1 MLEQYYRMGHAV
13 GVSIQMLAADS
24 VSINVCGVV
33 VNKNKLD
40 LQEKFAD
47 LSEIKLLKEKLP
59 QRAHIALGLSGK
71 GVLQKAIDRV
81 DNIDHNNFSQI
92 LPNANFD
99 DFYIQHFV
107 SNGKSFVSLI
117 RKTEADKWIALLN
130 DDGFKVFNLSL
141 GAFSVKNIEQ
151 QLNVYGE
158 ELTFDGHIISRNEQS
173 DWLAYTYHQS
183 AKSSFKLKVESETID
198 ENLVLPYALAFQ
210 LVLSAHVLPI
220 VANAERLASDFD
232 RFTTDRKLKVKSG
245 IALCVIFVLL
255 LINFFLLSSL
265 TASNVELTNSLT
277 LSTQSTS
284 NLKLLSEEVEAK
296 EALLKELGWDGG
308 INKSQLIDE
317 LAALLPT
324 GVTWNEIVINPSIK
338 TISGG
343 ANNSKFDDGKIR
355 VTGKSDQIIPVNEW
369 LARIKTKKWVKNVQL
384 DSYVYDN
391 ELNAGRFIILIDF

>member
-33 VNKNKLD
+33 VNKNNLD
-40 LQEKFAD
+40 LQEKFTD

-71 GVLQKAIDRV
+71 GVLQKVIDRV
-81 DNIDHNNFSQI
+81 DNIDPNNFSQI

-117 RKTEADKWIALLN
+117 RKTEADKWIAVLN
-130 DDGFKVFNLSL
+130 DYGFNVFNLSL

-158 ELTFDGHIISRNEQS
+158 ELTFDGHMISRNEQS
-173 DWLAYTYHQS
+173 DWLAYSYRQS
-183 AKSSFKLKVESETID
+183 AKSPFKLKIESEAIE
-198 ENLVLPYALAFQ
+198 ENLILSYALAFQ
-210 LVLSAHVLPI
+210 LVLSTHVLPV
-220 VANAERLASDFD
+220 VANAEKLTTDFD
-232 RFTTDRKLKVKSG
+232 KFITDRKLKVKSG
-245 IALCVIFVLL
+245 IALCVLFVLL
-255 LINFFLLSSL
+255 LINFFILSSL
-265 TASNVELTNSLT
+265 TKANIELADK
-277 LSTQSTS
+277 LSRSIQNTS
-284 NLKLLSEEVEAK
+284 KLALLSEEVKAK

-308 INKSQLIDE
+308 INKSQLIDQ
-317 LAALLPT
+317 LAVLLPA
-324 GVTWNEIVINPSIK
+324 GVTWDEISINPNVK
-338 TISGG
+338 TNSGVSG
-343 ANNSKFDDGKIR
+343 SPKFDDGKIK

-369 LARIKTKKWVKNVQL
+369 LTRVKTKKWVKDAQL
-384 DSYVYDN
+384 NSYTYDN
-391 ELNAGRFIILIDF
+391 ESASGRFIILIDF